1 MPAENYGVMGN
12 GVMRL
17 LSAQEMVQAELDAV
31 ERGNA
36 LRAAEEAVFTQSLY
50 RDAVVR
56 GSTRGQDYSPRVES
70 VAPAFQPRPLIAHEP
85 II

>member
-1 MPAENYGVMGN
+1 MPASNFGVMEN

-17 LSAQEMVQAELDAV
+17 LSAREMVQDEVDAV

-56 GSTRGQDYSPRVES
+56 RHTPTQYYSQPVES
-70 VAPAFQPRPLIAHEP
+70 VAPAFHPRPLIAHEP
-85 II
+85 LI